1 VAVTRRFIVFA
12 LEELSRFRS
21 KAVCSCIMQ
30 ARIDLNERSGT
41 SVERAMTAPDTKSGL
56 EESAGKGGSAGVGTA
71 GAPAA
76 PDKSSPVAKANN
88 HNIRISPAVLDAAGK
103 DVDALLQSLHTVP
116 EGLTQAE
123 AEARARTTGPNEV
136 AQERRRGWFMRLL
149 IILRNPL
156 VILLAALSVI
166 SFATG
171 DARAGTV
178 MACMVVLS
186 ATLRFAQEARADA
199 AAAKLKAMIHVT
211 AAVFRDG
218 KALEMPLRE
227 LVPGDIINLHAGDM
241 IPGDVRVLT
250 AKDLFVSQG
259 TLTGESYPVEKFHDP
274 DPKASNSPIDLKN
287 ICFMGTSVESG
298 TATAVVVVTGV
309 STYLGTMAG
318 SITDEAPPTS
328 FDRGLS
334 RFTWLMIQLMAVM
347 VPLVFLINGF
357 TKHDWKSAFFFAMA
371 VAVGLTPEML
381 PMIVSV
387 CLSKGAIAMS
397 RKKVIVKRLN
407 AIQNFGGMDVLCT
420 DKTGT
425 LTEDRVVLQRH
436 CNVEGRETDEVLLD
450 GYIISHFQTGLKN
463 LLDTAILNSS
473 DFHQQSL
480 IEKYKKLD
488 EVPFDFTRRM
498 MSVMVE
504 TPDGKAILLTKGA
517 PEEIFHQ
524 CSHFELDGK
533 LSPMEPGLMKG
544 LRDEYADLSNDG
556 FRVLAVAQ
564 KEMQG
569 KQSCSKEDE
578 RDLVLKGYVAFL
590 DPPKGTAAIA
600 IQALHKH
607 GVGVKILTGDNELIS
622 RKVCRDVGL
631 EPDPMLLGE
640 AVEKMSDADLA
651 DAAEKTTLFARLT
664 PAHKQRIV
672 RLLRSKGHVVGFM
685 GDGINDA
692 PALHAADIGISVDT
706 AVDIAKES
714 ADLILLEKDLMV
726 LEGGVIEGRK
736 VFANILKYIRMGAS
750 SNFGNMFSVLGASAF
765 LPFIPMAPIQILT
778 NNMLYDFSQVPIPTD
793 AVDEELVARPRPW
806 DVGEIKRFILCI
818 GPISSIFDYTTF
830 FVMLY
835 PFKCWDPA
843 RAPLFQTGWFVES
856 LMTQTLII
864 HIIRTNKIPF
874 FQSRASWS
882 LTLTTLAIMALGAW
896 LPYSPLASSLGLVH
910 LPGLYWPIL
919 LATLLAYSCLTQG
932 IKVWLLWKK
941 WI

>member
-1 VAVTRRFIVFA
+1 
-12 LEELSRFRS
+12 
-21 KAVCSCIMQ
+21 
-30 ARIDLNERSGT
+30 
-41 SVERAMTAPDTKSGL
+41 MTAPDTSGAV
-56 EESAGKGGSAGVGTA
+56 EVPAEKAGLAGVDPTG
-71 GAPAA
+71 PPLP
-76 PDKSSPVAKANN
+76 PDKSPIAANAKNNNIHVSPV
-88 HNIRISPAVLDAAGK
+88 VLDAAGK
-103 DVDALLQSLHTVP
+103 DGDDLLRFLHSAP
-116 EGLTQAE
+116 AGLTEAD
-123 AEARARTTGPNEV
+123 AEARARTSGPNEV
-136 AQERRRGWFMRLL
+136 AQQRPRGWFIRLL

-156 VILLAALSVI
+156 VILLAVLSSV

-178 MACMVVLS
+178 MACMVLLS
-186 ATLRFAQEARADA
+186 VTLRFVQEARANT

-211 AAVFRDG
+211 ATVIRDG
-218 KALEMPLRE
+218 NAREVPLSD
-227 LVPGDIINLHAGDM
+227 LVPGDIVKLAAGDM
-241 IPGDVRVLT
+241 IPGDVRLLS

-259 TLTGESYPVEKFHDP
+259 ALTGESLPVEKFHDP
-274 DPKASNSPIDLKN
+274 DAQASSSPTALKN
-287 ICFMGTSVESG
+287 TCFLGTSVQSG
-298 TATAVVVVTGV
+298 TATAVVVATGV
-309 STYLGTMAG
+309 NTYLGSMAG
-318 SITDEAPPTS
+318 SITEEAPPTS

-357 TKHDWKSAFFFAMA
+357 TKHNWKSAFFFAMA

-397 RKKVIVKRLN
+397 RRKVIVKRLN

-436 CNVEGRETDEVLLD
+436 CNVAGRETDEVLLD
-450 GYIISHFQTGLKN
+450 GYLISHFQTGLKN
-463 LLDTAILNSS
+463 LLDKAILDSS
-473 DFHQQSL
+473 EFHQQAL

-488 EVPFDFTRRM
+488 EIPFDFTRRM
-498 MSVMVE
+498 MSVLVQD
-504 TPDGKAILLTKGA
+504 PDGHAILLTKGA

-524 CSHFELDGK
+524 CSQFELDGK
-533 LSPMEPGLMKG
+533 LSPMDPQLMKG
-544 LRDEYADLSNDG
+544 LKDEYASLSNDG
-556 FRVLAVAQ
+556 FRVLAVAT
-564 KEMQG
+564 KDLDG
-569 KQSCSKEDE
+569 KKACSKLDE
-578 RDLVLKGYVAFL
+578 CDLVLKGYVAFL
-590 DPPKGTAAIA
+590 DPPKRTAAAA
-600 IQALHKH
+600 IDALHKH
-607 GVGVKILTGDNELIS
+607 GVAVKILTGDNDLIS
-622 RKVCRDVGL
+622 RKVCGDVGL
-631 EPDPMLLGE
+631 LPDPMLLGDD
-640 AVEKMSDADLA
+640 VEKMSDADLA
-651 DAAEKTTLFARLT
+651 DAAEKTTLFARLS

-672 RLLRSKGHVVGFM
+672 RVLRGKGHVVGFM

-726 LEGGVIEGRK
+726 LDGGVIEGRK

-793 AVDEELVARPRPW
+793 EVDEELVQLPRPW
-806 DVGEIKRFILCI
+806 NIGEIKRFILCV

-835 PFKCWDPA
+835 FFKCWDPS

-864 HIIRTNKIPF
+864 HVIRTNKIPF
-874 FQSRASWS
+874 LQSRASLS
-882 LTLTTLAIMALGAW
+882 LTLTTLTIMSFGAW
-896 LPYSPLASSLGLVH
+896 LPYSPPASSLGLVR
-910 LPGLYWPIL
+910 LPELYWPIL
-919 LATLLAYSCLTQG
+919 MATLFAYTCLTQLV
-932 IKVWLLWKK
+932 KVWLLRMK